1 MTRAEKFIPNLYRDS
16 VALMEVSARISQLPG
31 VTNATVVMATEANI
45 ALLAEAGF
53 LNAQFSARPNDILI
67 VIEGVDEPSI
77 AAALGEA
84 ECALKNGD
92 APSSP
97 AGAFTSIPPT
107 SLQMGLEDSPQ
118 ANLALIS
125 TPGEFAVAE
134 AEKALRFGLHVMLFS
149 TDIALE
155 DEMSLKRI
163 AHDRGLLVMGPDCGT
178 AIINGIPLG
187 FANVVQRGPI
197 GLVASSGTGLQQ
209 VTSLIDS
216 AGLGISQALG
226 CGGRDLSEQVGARSM
241 LDGLDILARDA
252 STKVIVLIAKHP
264 ARKIADTVID
274 AARKSRKATV
284 VNLLG
289 LDIESKRE
297 EDTFF
302 AETLEDAAQLAI
314 LLARGSRDFD
324 IEKVKSNRGSSFELE
339 KVARLGSR
347 QKYIRGL
354 FSGGTFCY
362 ESQIFLNKQIGSV
375 WSNVPFDPKRT
386 LSDPWQSREHTLIDM
401 GDEAFTRGRPHPMI
415 DLRLRIDRLRRE
427 SRDPETAVILFDV
440 VLGYGAHPN
449 PAAEFAAA
457 IAPARRDHAVD
468 RSPIFIASLCGSKR
482 DPQNLER
489 QESILKEADVFVAGS
504 NAAATRV
511 AANVILQHQK
521 WTSWN
526 E

>member
-1 MTRAEKFIPNLYRDS
+1 MTQSEKFIPNLYRDS

-31 VTNATVVMATEANI
+31 VTGATVVMATEANI
-45 ALLAEAGF
+45 ALLAETGF
-53 LNAQFSARPNDILI
+53 LNAQLSARPNDILI

-84 ECALKNGD
+84 ERVLQKSN

-97 AGAFTSIPPT
+97 AGAFASLPPT

-125 TPGEFAVAE
+125 TPAEFAVAE

-155 DEMSLKRI
+155 DEMSLKQM

-178 AIINGIPLG
+178 AIINGVPLG
-187 FANVVQRGPI
+187 FTNVVQRGPI

-264 ARKIADTVID
+264 VRKIADTVID

-284 VNLLG
+284 VNFLG
-289 LDIESKRE
+289 LDIESKP

-324 IEKVKSNRGSSFELE
+324 IEKMKSNSGSSFERE

-362 ESQIFLNKQIGSV
+362 ESQILLDKQIGAV
-375 WSNVPFDPKRT
+375 WSNAPFDPKRT
-386 LSDPWQSREHTLIDM
+386 LSDPWHSREHTLIDM
-401 GDEAFTRGRPHPMI
+401 GDDAFTRGRPHPMI
-415 DLRLRIDRLRRE
+415 DLRLRIDRLSRE

-449 PAAEFAAA
+449 PAAEFAGA
-457 IAPARRDHAVD
+457 IALARRDHPVD

-482 DPQNLER
+482 DPQNLQR
-489 QESILKEADVFVAGS
+489 QESILKEAGVFVAGS

-511 AANVILQHQK
+511 AANVILQRQK
-521 WTSWN
+521 RMSSN
-526 E
+526 D

>member
-16 VALMEVSARISQLPG
+16 VALMEVSARIAQLPG
-31 VTNATVVMATEANI
+31 VTGATVVMATEANI

-53 LNAQFSARPNDILI
+53 LNAQLSARPNDILI
-67 VIEGVDEPSI
+67 VIEGVDELSI
-77 AAALGEA
+77 ATALSAAERV
-84 ECALKNGD
+84 LKNGN

-97 AGAFTSIPPT
+97 AGAFTSLPPT
-107 SLQMGLEDSPQ
+107 SLQMALEDNPQ

-155 DEMSLKRI
+155 DEMSLKRM
-163 AHDRGLLVMGPDCGT
+163 ARDRGLLVMGPDCGT
-178 AIINGIPLG
+178 AIINGVPLG

-209 VTSLIDS
+209 VTSLIAS

-226 CGGRDLSEQVGARSM
+226 CGGRDLDERIGARSM
-241 LDGLDILARDA
+241 LDGLHILAGDA
-252 STKVIVLIAKHP
+252 STKIIVLIAKHP
-264 ARKIADTVID
+264 ARKIADIVIE
-274 AARKSRKATV
+274 AARTSGKAAV
-284 VNLLG
+284 VNFLG
-289 LDIESKRE
+289 HEIKSKRE
-297 EDTFF
+297 ENTFF
-302 AETLEDAAQLAI
+302 AETLEDAAHLAI
-314 LLARGSRDFD
+314 LLARGSHDFD
-324 IEKVKSNRGSSFELE
+324 IEKMKSDSRSTFGPE

-362 ESQIFLNKQIGSV
+362 ESQILLDKQIGAV
-375 WSNVPFDPKRT
+375 WSNAPFDPGRT
-386 LSDPWQSREHTLIDM
+386 LSDPWHSREHTLIDM
-401 GDEAFTRGRPHPMI
+401 GADAFTRGRPHPMI

-427 SRDPETAVILFDV
+427 SRDPETAVIFFDV

-457 IAPARRDHAVD
+457 IALARRDQPVD
-468 RSPIFIASLCGSKR
+468 RSAIFIASLCGTKG
-482 DPQNLER
+482 DPQSLER
-489 QESILKEADVFVAGS
+489 QESILKEAGVIVAGS
-504 NAAATRV
+504 NAAATRL
-511 AANVILQHQK
+511 AANVILQHQN
-521 WTSWN
+521 WTSSN

>member
-1 MTRAEKFIPNLYRDS
+1 MTRAEKFFPNLYRDS

-53 LNAQFSARPNDILI
+53 LNARFSARPNDILI

-77 AAALGEA
+77 AAGLAAA
-84 ECALKNGD
+84 ERILKNGT

-97 AGAFTSIPPT
+97 AAAFTPLSPT
-107 SLQMGLEDSPQ
+107 SLQMGLEDRPQ
-118 ANLALIS
+118 ANLVLIS

-155 DEMSLKRI
+155 DEISLKRM

-178 AIINGIPLG
+178 AIINGVPLG

-226 CGGRDLSEQVGARSM
+226 CGGRDLDEQVGARSM

-264 ARKIADTVID
+264 ARKIADIVIE
-274 AARKSRKATV
+274 AARTSGKAAV
-284 VNLLG
+284 VNFLG
-289 LDIESKRE
+289 HEIKSKRE
-297 EDTFF
+297 ENTFF
-302 AETLEDAAQLAI
+302 AETSDDAAHLAV
-314 LLARGSRDFD
+314 LLARGSR
-324 IEKVKSNRGSSFELE
+324 IEKMKSDSRSSFGSE

-347 QKYIRGL
+347 RKYIRGL

-362 ESQIFLNKQIGSV
+362 ESQILLNKQIGDV
-375 WSNVPFDPKRT
+375 WSNAPFDPKRT
-386 LSDPWQSREHTLIDM
+386 LSDPWHSREHALIDM
-401 GDEAFTRGRPHPMI
+401 GADAFTRGRPHPMI
-415 DLRLRIDRLRRE
+415 DLRLRIDRLGRE

-457 IAPARRDHAVD
+457 IALARRDHLVD
-468 RSPIFIASLCGSKR
+468 RPPIFIASLCGTKG

-489 QESILKEADVFVAGS
+489 QELILKEASVIVAGS
-504 NAAATRV
+504 NAAATRL
-511 AANVILQHQK
+511 AANVILQHQN
-521 WTSWN
+521 WTSSN

>member
-16 VALMEVSARISQLPG
+16 VALMEVSARMSQLPG
-31 VTNATVVMATEANI
+31 ITGATVVMATDANI
-45 ALLAEAGF
+45 ALLTEAGF

-84 ECALKNGD
+84 ERILKKGNEL
-92 APSSP
+92 SSP
-97 AGAFTSIPPT
+97 ASAFTSLPPT
-107 SLQMGLEDSPQ
+107 SLQMGLEDRPQ

-149 TDIALE
+149 TNIALE
-155 DEMSLKRI
+155 DEISLKRM

-178 AIINGIPLG
+178 AIINGVPLG

-209 VTSLIDS
+209 ATSLIDS

-226 CGGRDLSEQVGARSM
+226 CGSRDLSEQVGAISM
-241 LDGLDILARDA
+241 LDELEILARDA

-274 AARKSRKATV
+274 AARKSRKAAV
-284 VNLLG
+284 VNFLG
-289 LDIESKRE
+289 LEIESKRE

-302 AETLEDAAQLAI
+302 AETLEDAAHLAI
-314 LLARGSRDFD
+314 LLARGSRDCD
-324 IEKVKSNRGSSFELE
+324 IEKMKSNSGSSFGPEE
-339 KVARLGSR
+339 VARLGSH

-362 ESQIFLNKQIGSV
+362 ESQILLNKQLGSV
-375 WSNVPFDPKRT
+375 WSNAPFDPKRT
-386 LSDPWQSREHTLIDM
+386 LSDPWHSREHTLIDM
-401 GDEAFTRGRPHPMI
+401 GADAFTRGRPHPMI
-415 DLRLRIDRLRRE
+415 DLRLRIDRLTRE
-427 SRDPETAVILFDV
+427 MRDPETAVILFDV

-457 IAPARRDHAVD
+457 ITLARRDHPGD
-468 RSPIFIASLCGSKR
+468 RSPILIASLCGSKG

-489 QESILKEADVFVAGS
+489 QESILKEAGVIVAGS

-521 WTSWN
+521 WTSSN